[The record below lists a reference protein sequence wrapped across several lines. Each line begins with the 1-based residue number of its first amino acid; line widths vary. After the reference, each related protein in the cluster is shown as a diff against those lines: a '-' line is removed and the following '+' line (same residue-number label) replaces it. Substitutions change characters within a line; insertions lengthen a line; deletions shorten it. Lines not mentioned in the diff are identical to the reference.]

1 MAEVAAEL
9 NSTKEIAKTVLLR
22 MSEFSIPLT
31 PENYHVWF
39 EYCTGSNEELVREIN
54 TAIDTRTPF
63 TKEINDNIYSKYFGK
78 AREERIAGEIQKE
91 TQKILKEVLA
101 KVLDTTDDTA
111 EYSNKLHNYS
121 QKLNTANDLSEIK
134 HLMKD
139 IIEETTNMESSS
151 RSLQAQ
157 LEQATVETE
166 ALRNKL
172 EKKERE
178 TLIDVLTGLHNRKA
192 FDKKLKELYDE
203 FKEQGTL
210 FSAMMVDIDFF
221 KKFNDTYGHKIGD
234 EVLQIVG
241 ATLKESVKGKDFA
254 ARYGGEEFIV
264 LLPDTILSNASI
276 VGEQIRE
283 ALSRKSLKLK
293 KTGQKIENI
302 TASIGVSALH
312 PDDTIDA
319 VIERADKALY
329 HAKDSGR
336 NTVKT
341 EKELPSNLSKCG

>member
-1 MAEVAAEL
+1 MTEPASPL
-9 NSTKEIAKTVLLR
+9 NTTKEIAKNVLLR
-22 MSEFSIPLT
+22 MSEHAIPLT

-39 EYCTGSNEELVREIN
+39 EYCIGSNEELVREIN
-54 TAIDTRTPF
+54 TTISTKNAF
-63 TKEINDNIYSKYFGK
+63 TTDINDTLYNIYFGK

-91 TQKILKEVLA
+91 TQKILKEVLD
-101 KVLDTTDDTA
+101 KVLNTTDDTA
-111 EYSNKLHNYS
+111 QYSNKLKSYS
-121 QKLNTANDLSEIK
+121 QKLNTAQDLSEIK

-139 IIEETTNMESSS
+139 IIEETSKMESSS
-151 RSLQAQ
+151 RSLQTR
-157 LEQATVETE
+157 LEEATVETK
-166 ALRNKL
+166 ALRSKL

-192 FDKKLKELYDE
+192 FDKKLKELYDDFNE
-203 FKEQGTL
+203 KGTV
-210 FSAMMVDIDFF
+210 FSAMMLDIDFF

-234 EVLQIVG
+234 EVLHIVG
-241 ATLKESVKGKDFA
+241 STLKESVKGKDFT

-283 ALSRKSLKLK
+283 ALSGKSLKLK

-302 TASIGVSALH
+302 TASFGVSQIH

-319 VIERADKALY
+319 VIERADTALY

-341 EKELPSNLSKCG
+341 EKDLL

>member
-1 MAEVAAEL
+1 MSEVAHDL
-9 NSTKEIAKTVLLR
+9 NTTKEIAKTVLLR

-39 EYCTGSNEELVREIN
+39 EYCIGSNEDLVGEIS
-54 TAIDTRTPF
+54 AVIDRGKPF
-63 TKEINDNIYSKYFGK
+63 SKKINENIYSTYFGN
-78 AREERIAGEIQKE
+78 AREERIAAEIQKE
-91 TQKILKEVLA
+91 TQKILQEVLS
-101 KVLDTTDDTA
+101 KVLNTTDDTA
-111 EYSNKLHNYS
+111 AYSNKLKSYS
-121 QKLNTANDLSEIK
+121 QKLNEASDLSEIK
-134 HLMKD
+134 HLMKE
-139 IIEETTNMESSS
+139 IIEETSKMENSS
-151 RSLQAQ
+151 RSLQAR
-157 LEQATVETE
+157 LEKATVETK

-178 TLIDVLTGLHNRKA
+178 TLVDVLTGLHNRKA

-203 FKEQGTL
+203 FKEQGTI
-210 FSAMMVDIDFF
+210 FSAIMVDIDFF

-241 ATLKESVKGKDFA
+241 STLKESVKGKDFA

-264 LLPDTILSNASI
+264 LLPHTILSNAKI

-283 ALSRKSLKLK
+283 AVSGKSLKLK

-302 TASIGVSALH
+302 TASIGVSELH
-312 PDDTIDA
+312 SDDTMDG

-329 HAKDSGR
+329 HAKNSGR

-341 EKELPSNLSKCG
+341 EKELT

>member
-1 MAEVAAEL
+1 MTNVAKEIDT
-9 NSTKEIAKTVLLR
+9 TKEIAKTVLLR
-22 MSEFSIPLT
+22 MSEFNIPLT

-39 EYCTGSNEELVREIN
+39 EYCIGNNEELVREI
-54 TAIDTRTPF
+54 TATIDRGNPF
-63 TKEINDNIYSKYFGK
+63 NKEINENIYSNYFGK
-78 AREERIAGEIQKE
+78 AREERITGDIQRE
-91 TQKILKEVLA
+91 TQKILQEVLEN
-101 KVLDTTDDTA
+101 VLNTTDDTA
-111 EYSNKLHNYS
+111 QYGNKLKSYS

-134 HLMKD
+134 NLMKD
-139 IIEETTNMESSS
+139 IIEETSKMESSS
-151 RSLQAQ
+151 RGLQAR
-157 LEQATVETE
+157 LEQATHETE

-178 TLIDVLTGLHNRKA
+178 ILIDVLTGLHNRKA

-203 FKEQGTL
+203 SQEQGSI

-241 ATLKESVKGKDFA
+241 TTLKESVKGKDFA

-264 LLPDTILSNASI
+264 LLPNTILSNASI

-283 ALSRKSLKLK
+283 ALSGKSLKLK

-302 TASIGVSALH
+302 TASIGVSELH
-312 PDDTIDA
+312 PDDTIDT

-336 NTVKT
+336 NNVKT
-341 EKELPSNLSKCG
+341 EKELS

>member
-1 MAEVAAEL
+1 VTEPAREL
-9 NSTKEIAKTVLLR
+9 NTTKEIAKTVLLR
-22 MSEFSIPLT
+22 MSEHAIPLT

-39 EYCTGSNEELVREIN
+39 EYCIASNEELVREIN
-54 TAIDTRTPF
+54 TTIAAKNAFST
-63 TKEINDNIYSKYFGK
+63 EINDTIYSKYFGK

-91 TQKILKEVLA
+91 TQKILKEVLD
-101 KVLDTTDDTA
+101 KVLNTTDDTA
-111 EYSNKLHNYS
+111 QYSNKLKRYS
-121 QKLNTANDLSEIK
+121 QKLNTAQDLSEIK

-139 IIEETTNMESSS
+139 IIEETTKMESSS
-151 RSLQAQ
+151 RSLQAR
-157 LEQATVETE
+157 LEEATVETE
-166 ALRNKL
+166 NLRNKL

-203 FKEQGTL
+203 FKEKGTL

-234 EVLQIVG
+234 EVLHIVG
-241 ATLKESVKGKDFA
+241 STLLESVKGKDFA

-283 ALSRKSLKLK
+283 ALSGKSLKLK
-293 KTGQKIENI
+293 KTGQRIEHI
-302 TASIGVSALH
+302 TASFGVSQIH

-319 VIERADKALY
+319 VIERADRALY

-341 EKELPSNLSKCG
+341 EKEIS

>member
-1 MAEVAAEL
+1 MTEPARAL
-9 NSTKEIAKTVLLR
+9 DTTKEIAKTVLLR
-22 MSEFSIPLT
+22 MSEHAIPLT

-39 EYCTGSNEELVREIN
+39 EYCIASNEELVREIN
-54 TAIDTRTPF
+54 RTIAAKNAF
-63 TKEINDNIYSKYFGK
+63 SREINDTIYSKYFGK

-101 KVLDTTDDTA
+101 KVLNTTDDTA
-111 EYSNKLHNYS
+111 QYSNKLKSYS
-121 QKLNTANDLSEIK
+121 EKLNTVHDLSEIK

-139 IIEETTNMESSS
+139 IIGETSKMESSS
-151 RSLQAQ
+151 RSLQAR
-157 LEQATVETE
+157 LEEATVETE

-192 FDKKLKELYDE
+192 FDKKLKELYDT
-203 FKEQGTL
+203 FKEKGTL

-234 EVLQIVG
+234 EVLHIV
-241 ATLKESVKGKDFA
+241 ASTLMESVKGKDFA

-283 ALSRKSLKLK
+283 ALSGKSLKLK

-302 TASIGVSALH
+302 TASFGVSQIH

-341 EKELPSNLSKCG
+341 EMDLS

>member
-1 MAEVAAEL
+1 MTAPAHAL
-9 NSTKEIAKTVLLR
+9 DTTKEIAKTVLLR
-22 MSEFSIPLT
+22 MSEHGIPLT

-39 EYCTGSNEELVREIN
+39 EYCIASNEDLVREIN
-54 TAIDTRTPF
+54 GIISGKTAFSP
-63 TKEINDNIYSKYFGK
+63 EINDTIYSTYFGK

-91 TQKILKEVLA
+91 TQKILKEVLD
-101 KVLDTTDDTA
+101 KVLNTTDDTA
-111 EYSNKLHNYS
+111 EYSDKLKSYS
-121 QKLNTANDLSEIK
+121 QKLNTVHNLSEIK
-134 HLMKD
+134 HLIKD
-139 IIEETTNMESSS
+139 IIEETGKMESSS
-151 RSLQAQ
+151 RSLQAR
-157 LEQATVETE
+157 LEEATVETQS
-166 ALRNKL
+166 LRNRL

-192 FDKKLKELYDE
+192 LDKKLKELYDE
-203 FKEQGTL
+203 FKEKGTL
-210 FSAMMVDIDFF
+210 FAALMVDIDFF

-234 EVLQIVG
+234 EVLHIVG
-241 ATLKESVKGKDFA
+241 STLKESVKGKDFA

-283 ALSRKSLKLK
+283 ALSGKSLKLK

-302 TASIGVSALH
+302 TASFGVSQIH
-312 PDDTIDA
+312 PNDTIDA

-341 EKELPSNLSKCG
+341 EKEIS

>member
-1 MAEVAAEL
+1 MTEPARAL
-9 NSTKEIAKTVLLR
+9 DTTKEIAKTVLLR
-22 MSEFSIPLT
+22 MSEHAIPLT

-39 EYCTGSNEELVREIN
+39 EYCIGSNEDLVRDIN
-54 TAIDTRTPF
+54 GFIAKKTTF
-63 TKEINDNIYSKYFGK
+63 SSEMNDRIYSTYFGK

-91 TQKILKEVLA
+91 TEKILKEVLA
-101 KVLDTTDDTA
+101 NVLNTTDDTA
-111 EYSNKLHNYS
+111 QYSDKLKNYS
-121 QKLNTANDLSEIK
+121 QKLNAVHDLSEIK

-139 IIEETTNMESSS
+139 MIEETGKMESSS
-151 RSLQAQ
+151 RSLQVR
-157 LEQATVETE
+157 LEEATIETE

-192 FDKKLKELYDE
+192 FDKKLKELYDA
-203 FKEQGTL
+203 FKEKGSL

-234 EVLQIVG
+234 EVLHIVG
-241 ATLKESVKGKDFA
+241 STLKESVKGKDFA

-283 ALSRKSLKLK
+283 ALSGKSLKLK

-302 TASIGVSALH
+302 TASFGVSQIH
-312 PDDTIDA
+312 PNDTIDA
-319 VIERADKALY
+319 VIERADRALY
-329 HAKDSGR
+329 HAKNSGR

-341 EKELPSNLSKCG
+341 EKDLS

>member
-1 MAEVAAEL
+1 VL
-9 NSTKEIAKTVLLR
+9 N
-22 MSEFSIPLT
+22 
-31 PENYHVWF
+31 
-39 EYCTGSNEELVREIN
+39 
-54 TAIDTRTPF
+54 
-63 TKEINDNIYSKYFGK
+63 
-78 AREERIAGEIQKE
+78 
-91 TQKILKEVLA
+91 
-101 KVLDTTDDTA
+101 TTDDTA
-111 EYSNKLHNYS
+111 QYSTKLNSYS
-121 QKLNTANDLSEIK
+121 QKLNTAHDLSEIK
-134 HLMKD
+134 NLMKE
-139 IIEETTNMESSS
+139 IIEETGKMESSS

-172 EKKERE
+172 KKKERE
-178 TLIDVLTGLHNRKA
+178 TLIDVLTGLHNRTA
-192 FDKKLKELYDE
+192 FDRKLKDLYDT
-203 FKEQGTL
+203 FKEEGTF

-241 ATLKESVKGKDFA
+241 STLKESVKGKDFA

-264 LLPDTILSNASI
+264 LLPNTILSNASI

-302 TASIGVSALH
+302 TASIGVSELH

-329 HAKDSGR
+329 QAKNSGR
-336 NTVKT
+336 NNVKT
-341 EKELPSNLSKCG
+341 EKDLS

>member
-1 MAEVAAEL
+1 MTEPAREL
-9 NSTKEIAKTVLLR
+9 DTTKEIAKTVLLR
-22 MSEFSIPLT
+22 MSEHAIPLT

-39 EYCTGSNEELVREIN
+39 EYCIASNEELVREIN
-54 TAIDTRTPF
+54 GIIAGKTAF
-63 TKEINDNIYSKYFGK
+63 SAEINDTIYSTYFGK

-91 TQKILKEVLA
+91 TQKILKEVLD
-101 KVLDTTDDTA
+101 KVLNTTDDTA
-111 EYSNKLHNYS
+111 QYSNKLKSYS
-121 QKLNTANDLSEIK
+121 QKLNTVQDLSEIK

-139 IIEETTNMESSS
+139 IIEETGKMESSS
-151 RSLQAQ
+151 RSLQAR
-157 LEQATVETE
+157 LEEATVETQT
-166 ALRNKL
+166 LRNKL

-192 FDKKLKELYDE
+192 LDKKLKELYDE
-203 FKEQGTL
+203 FKEKGTL

-234 EVLQIVG
+234 EVLHIVG
-241 ATLKESVKGKDFA
+241 STLMESVKGKDFA

-283 ALSRKSLKLK
+283 ALSGKSLKLK

-302 TASIGVSALH
+302 TASFGVSQIH

-319 VIERADKALY
+319 VIERADRALY

-341 EKELPSNLSKCG
+341 EKDLS